1 MIALPWLY
9 LVLLSIGYV
18 LALTYGQLGMLA
30 AVSVAMLLIAGY
42 AVRQQRSPWARY
54 LGHGLFVVL
63 ARAWRCTGCRVSTTA
78 AASRP
83 SA

>member
-9 LVLLSIGYV
+9 LVLLSIGYG
-18 LALTYGQLGMLA
+18 LALTYGQLGALA

-54 LGHGLFVVL
+54 LGHGLL
-63 ARAWRCTGCRVSTTA
+63 DRKSTRLNSSHTDS
-78 AASRP
+78 SRMP
-83 SA
+83 SSA

>member
-30 AVSVAMLLIAGY
+30 AVSVAMLLIL
-42 AVRQQRSPWARY
+42 S
-54 LGHGLFVVL
+54 LIHI
-63 ARAWRCTGCRVSTTA
+63 
-78 AASRP
+78 
-83 SA
+83 